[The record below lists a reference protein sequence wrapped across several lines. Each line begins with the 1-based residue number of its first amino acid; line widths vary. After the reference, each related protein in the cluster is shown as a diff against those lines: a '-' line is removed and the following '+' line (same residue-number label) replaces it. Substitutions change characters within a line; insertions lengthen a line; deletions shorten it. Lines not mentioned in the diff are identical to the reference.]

1 MIKIWNDTYYKLLL
15 SVIFLSNVVLCANAQ
30 ADNYEST
37 ELFDSEVYHG
47 IDVSN
52 HQGRIDWDK
61 VAKDENV
68 QFVYIKATEG
78 ATYVSPTFEQNIQEA
93 RKAGMKVGCYH
104 FLRATSYIHD
114 QFRNFIE
121 YCREDEQDLAP
132 LIDIEVKGSW
142 LDEEVADSVKLF
154 ADLLE
159 EYYGVR
165 PIIYTGTNFYN
176 KYLSEEF
183 NDGYELFIA
192 KYSENEPELIDGTD
206 YTIWQFTDCGEV
218 NGIYTD
224 VDQSRFN
231 KGKSLKD
238 ILFTPIQRD
247 PNVIA
252 KVKVITPIISM
263 NMQRASS
270 LKSSRTQ
277 RITQH
282 IKKEHNNQSDL
293 RLTDHKKPKKKR
305 HRRSDIDDEDDY
317 MPTSAQTTAKST
329 RSRS

>member
-1 MIKIWNDTYYKLLL
+1 MIKNWNDTYYKLLL

-52 HQGRIDWDK
+52 HQGSIDWDK

-270 LKSSRTQ
+270 LKSNRTK

-317 MPTSAQTTAKST
+317 IPTSAQTTAKST

>member
-1 MIKIWNDTYYKLLL
+1 MIKNWNDTYYKLLL

-52 HQGRIDWDK
+52 HQGSIDWDK

-317 MPTSAQTTAKST
+317 IPTSAQTTAKST

>member
-1 MIKIWNDTYYKLLL
+1 MRIWNDTYHKLLL
-15 SVIFLSNVVLCANAQ
+15 SVIFLSTVALCANAQ

-37 ELFDSEVYHG
+37 ELFASEVYHG

-52 HQGRIDWDK
+52 HQGSIDWNK

-78 ATYVSPTFEQNIQEA
+78 ATYVSPTFEQNIREA
-93 RKAGMKVGCYH
+93 RKTGMKVGCYH

-114 QFRNFIE
+114 QFQNFIE

-159 EYYGVR
+159 EHYGVR

-192 KYSENEPELIDGTD
+192 KYSEDEPKLIDGTE

-270 LKSSRTQ
+270 LKSNRAERIKQ
-277 RITQH
+277 R
-282 IKKEHNNQSDL
+282 IKKEHKNQSEFRSPDN
-293 RLTDHKKPKKKR
+293 KKTKKKR

-317 MPTSAQTTAKST
+317 MPTPAQATARST

>member
-1 MIKIWNDTYYKLLL
+1 MIKNWNDTYYKLLL

-192 KYSENEPELIDGTD
+192 KYSENEPELMDGTD

-317 MPTSAQTTAKST
+317 MPTSIQTTAKST

>member
-1 MIKIWNDTYYKLLL
+1 MIKNWNDTYYKLLL

-30 ADNYEST
+30 ADNYKST
-37 ELFDSEVYHG
+37 KLFDSEVYHG

-52 HQGRIDWDK
+52 HQGSIDWDK

-192 KYSENEPELIDGTD
+192 KYSENEPELMDGTD

-317 MPTSAQTTAKST
+317 MPTSIQTTAKST